1 MEEEVNVT
9 NSSIILLGAPP
20 LAVLEV
26 GEVGGAASEVTHAQ
40 IESCYNLSC
49 ASSSGVSSS
58 NASSASTAAV
68 LGAISVTSASPQPD
82 SLLGIAAA
90 RPNGRILYVEPPP
103 QMRKLLRRIRRK
115 RVKLCFAFKWVSGVN
130 VLRGIIRVAYG
141 GGKLALFANT
151 HARE

>member
-1 MEEEVNVT
+1 MNVT
-9 NSSIILLGAPP
+9 NSSIILLGAP

-49 ASSSGVSSS
+49 ASSSGISSS
-58 NASSASTAAV
+58 NASSASTASV

-115 RVKLCFAFKWVSGVN
+115 RFKRFAFKWVSGVN

-151 HARE
+151 HVRE

>member
-1 MEEEVNVT
+1 MNVT
-9 NSSIILLGAPP
+9 NSSIILLGAP

-58 NASSASTAAV
+58 NASSASTASV

-115 RVKLCFAFKWVSGVN
+115 RVNRFAFKWVSGVN